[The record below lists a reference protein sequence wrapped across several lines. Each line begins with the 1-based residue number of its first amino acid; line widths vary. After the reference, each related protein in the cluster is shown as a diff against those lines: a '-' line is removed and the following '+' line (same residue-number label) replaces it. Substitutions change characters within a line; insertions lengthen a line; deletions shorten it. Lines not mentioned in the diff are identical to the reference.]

1 MATNPVPDDTALG
14 ARSMG
19 HIALHYK
26 TAEEGP
32 LAARLMAMLGF
43 VQTQD
48 LVLPNG
54 SHFYAF
60 VVDPKHAARADGIV
74 FLSLVPDAQRDLLE
88 AMRGALAI
96 GTGAEHPA
104 VGAFRRQ
111 LDNDPEYTFHYGTLF
126 DRLEDLETIFL
137 QLQEANRTDPEL
149 RGRLKLT
156 FNRTLPGDPDID
168 ARLDRS
174 PIYAGVTRYAY
185 SRTGVQAFVETDI
198 LSSGILGES
207 MFLEFDYVFPGTGAR
222 NETVLE
228 RG

>member
-1 MATNPVPDDTALG
+1 MATTPVPDDTALG

-88 AMRGALAI
+88 AMRG
-96 GTGAEHPA
+96 
-104 VGAFRRQ
+104 
-111 LDNDPEYTFHYGTLF
+111 
-126 DRLEDLETIFL
+126 
-137 QLQEANRTDPEL
+137 
-149 RGRLKLT
+149 
-156 FNRTLPGDPDID
+156 DPDID
-168 ARLDRS
+168 ARLDRP